1 MELREAVRILLANV
15 LNQFSYHP
23 LFSPYLK
30 TSTESSPKH
39 YLHQCE
45 TIARLALRK
54 PIRVLIGD
62 EIGLG
67 KTVTALAI
75 AKYLENTGRA
85 KRTLI
90 VVPRVLVLQWRKE
103 LVRMGIPTSKIK
115 HLESENIEF
124 YRMQGFPEGYYI
136 ASMDLLKR
144 EERISTIVDVEWDLI
159 IVDEVHKFGYKT
171 KRFWKIGKMLV
182 EGKPSR
188 NVIFLSATPH
198 RGDPRDYI
206 LRLKLLDPYLVED
219 WKNLDKR
226 LFYEVTHGSILF
238 RRTKEDVNNIYEE
251 KKIFTDAKFYAGLIA
266 GREDEKGFVKELVT
280 FLRTKLIE
288 FAYEKGIISE
298 KVIPLLIILIFKR
311 ATSSPYSAWT
321 TLQRLLLKRV
331 RPDFPKELV
340 ASVESFLGIGYEDF
354 EYEEDPEEV
363 FNEFLDRASSLL
375 SPMDMEKVRELKN
388 MAQSIMEK
396 GDTKLNATISL
407 LEDIITESNSKVII
421 FTEYKD
427 TLEYIVNNLKR
438 KHPEWTQNIL
448 SLSSEETRDEKLFNK
463 VRNAFEKDPKARIL
477 VATDVIAEGVNL
489 QVANIVINYEIP
501 WSLIKL
507 EQRIGRVW
515 RLGQEKDVEAYTLFM
530 DNIADKAALN
540 SMYQKLLNLKKAELQ
555 PRPITGQEVLFYY
568 AEARDIE
575 ALPPSIALTKEE
587 RKKKFVKVTEAK
599 SIKTYL
605 EKDEAGLQELVRSII
620 AAKQEIERKILSKGV
635 LYKPLTRK
643 EVEDTVKLTGFKNH
657 KEIFNALKELL
668 KSSAP
673 ILGLNLLDEG
683 ETVKIWKESEMPAYI
698 STLDGFYANLA
709 QKSDIGE
716 AVCIVAQ
723 GDSEALISL
732 MPVSIKDRRDG
743 SILYAD
749 IVGVDMTHGKIFRGS
764 SLLNIISK
772 AITNCFGTERLN
784 AESKEISISIY
795 ANIINEIKVITEIL
809 NIVNIYKS
817 RLENYGLRDREEVW
831 IKNSDIDIALFNPIG
846 YLHFVKISSKPP
858 EEIPE
863 YVKKEIEK
871 QAIEKVLADEKA
883 EGRIPFLMPET
894 EHYDVKSINPS
905 TGKIRL
911 IEVKGHKGLEIY
923 AELTEDE
930 AKVAAKEKEKYW
942 LYIVYDIGSG
952 QPKVLRFQNPLET
965 MDLQVFERIQKRYIL
980 RPKI

>member
-1 MELREAVRILLANV
+1 
-15 LNQFSYHP
+15 
-23 LFSPYLK
+23 
-30 TSTESSPKH
+30 
-39 YLHQCE
+39 
-45 TIARLALRK
+45 
-54 PIRVLIGD
+54 
-62 EIGLG
+62 
-67 KTVTALAI
+67 
-75 AKYLENTGRA
+75 
-85 KRTLI
+85 
-90 VVPRVLVLQWRKE
+90 
-103 LVRMGIPTSKIK
+103 
-115 HLESENIEF
+115 
-124 YRMQGFPEGYYI
+124 
-136 ASMDLLKR
+136 
-144 EERISTIVDVEWDLI
+144 
-159 IVDEVHKFGYKT
+159 
-171 KRFWKIGKMLV
+171 
-182 EGKPSR
+182 
-188 NVIFLSATPH
+188 
-198 RGDPRDYI
+198 
-206 LRLKLLDPYLVED
+206 
-219 WKNLDKR
+219 
-226 LFYEVTHGSILF
+226 
-238 RRTKEDVNNIYEE
+238 
-251 KKIFTDAKFYAGLIA
+251 
-266 GREDEKGFVKELVT
+266 
-280 FLRTKLIE
+280 
-288 FAYEKGIISE
+288 
-298 KVIPLLIILIFKR
+298 
-311 ATSSPYSAWT
+311 
-321 TLQRLLLKRV
+321 
-331 RPDFPKELV
+331 
-340 ASVESFLGIGYEDF
+340 
-354 EYEEDPEEV
+354 
-363 FNEFLDRASSLL
+363 
-375 SPMDMEKVRELKN
+375 
-388 MAQSIMEK
+388 
-396 GDTKLNATISL
+396 
-407 LEDIITESNSKVII
+407 
-421 FTEYKD
+421 
-427 TLEYIVNNLKR
+427 
-438 KHPEWTQNIL
+438 
-448 SLSSEETRDEKLFNK
+448 
-463 VRNAFEKDPKARIL
+463 
-477 VATDVIAEGVNL
+477 
-489 QVANIVINYEIP
+489 
-501 WSLIKL
+501 
-507 EQRIGRVW
+507 
-515 RLGQEKDVEAYTLFM
+515 
-530 DNIADKAALN
+530 
-540 SMYQKLLNLKKAELQ
+540 
-555 PRPITGQEVLFYY
+555 
-568 AEARDIE
+568 
-575 ALPPSIALTKEE
+575 
-587 RKKKFVKVTEAK
+587 
-599 SIKTYL
+599 L